1 MASETSLKIHQLS
14 PAVSDDNKFMGAPL
28 QSAPFQDPAFKVE
41 VAEKAEEF
49 GLANKA
55 EVLAEQ
61 PGGLLAD
68 KREGFLDKRE
78 GFLDQREGF
87 LADKREG
94 FLADKREGFLAD
106 QREGFLADKREG
118 FLQEGQPVVDVVVF
132 NVTVEE
138 KAPTL
143 ATKDAM
149 VQGAVAAKDTM
160 LEKTAAAKDVAL
172 AAKDTMV
179 EKTVAAKDAMVE
191 GAAAAKDT
199 MLEKTAA
206 AKDVALAAKDTML
219 EKTVAAKDTM
229 LEKTVAAKDTM
240 VEGAFAAKDNVIAA
254 KDTMVERTIAAKD
267 AVVEKTIAAKDSV
280 VAAKDVVVEKAF
292 AAKDIVVEKAVA
304 AKDFVADKVGAAQ
317 HAVAGA
323 ADTVGETVAHV
334 QAVAGPIGESIKQE
348 AIHLKEVCSKA
359 MTGASAALHEHAKS
373 TAETL
378 REKQEGME
386 QERVELA
393 ASTTETE
400 ERGAEFAAGGMAR
413 TPAMEQPREVVM
425 EQPREVV
432 MEQPREVVF
441 VVRPTETA
449 AISGTARTDFAA
461 GGIRQRQSPMPYCH
475 NVHCIEYAPCP
486 VHDGAGASADLARTA
501 VNATQIDA
509 GALVQKVKDVA
520 RPVKDALVGATA
532 AAAEAARP
540 VKGVLVGATAAAAEK
555 IADVTANSKI
565 QYEEQQRMEEQQRTD
580 VQFGAS
586 LSNSKVQYE
595 ERTDAD
601 RFGQA
606 SS

>member
-94 FLADKREGFLAD
+94 FLAD
-106 QREGFLADKREG
+106 QREG

-240 VEGAFAAKDNVIAA
+240 VEGAFATKDNVIAA

-386 QERVELA
+386 QERA

-486 VHDGAGASADLARTA
+486 VHDGAGASADLAGTA
-501 VNATQIDA
+501 VNATQINDA